1 MKWLLLLACMLV
13 LEVKGQKVSLT
24 IEQKSIRLE
33 NDTLKFKIRVHN
45 FDSVAYAFYNLGSTS
60 IDGSDMDTLLNI
72 AMPRLMVR
80 FFDRHNRLPDKIR
93 ARLKGFRAEEN
104 FAEDVELG
112 DPYEL
117 VRPGKVRVF
126 DVAIWLWPIYPKS
139 GIYKLQVRYFSND
152 WYDEEYANEKK
163 GKTSLRGSKVFK
175 GVLMSNICSFRYVPY
190 KYKEDYL

>member
-1 MKWLLLLACMLV
+1 MKWILLLACMLV

-45 FDSVAYAFYNLGSTS
+45 FDTVAYVFYNLDGTS
-60 IDGSDMDTLLNI
+60 IEIPGMDTLLNI
-72 AMPRLMVR
+72 ALPRLLVR
-80 FFDRHNRLPDKIR
+80 IYDRHNRLPDKIR
-93 ARLKGFRAEEN
+93 ATLKGFRAEVV
-104 FAEDVELG
+104 AEEVEYG
-112 DPYEL
+112 DLYKL
-117 VRPGKVRVF
+117 VRSGKVRVF
-126 DVAIWLWPIYPKS
+126 DVAIGLWPIYPKR

-152 WYDEEYANEKK
+152 YYDEEYANEKK
-163 GKTSLRGSKVFK
+163 GKASLRGSKMFK